1 MGQAGVCVGFQADVT
16 EGEGDGGLVVVW
28 CWSLGSTGEGGSN
41 RVTVTDSRLMWRL
54 EV

>member
-1 MGQAGVCVGFQADVT
+1 MGQAGVCVGSQADVT